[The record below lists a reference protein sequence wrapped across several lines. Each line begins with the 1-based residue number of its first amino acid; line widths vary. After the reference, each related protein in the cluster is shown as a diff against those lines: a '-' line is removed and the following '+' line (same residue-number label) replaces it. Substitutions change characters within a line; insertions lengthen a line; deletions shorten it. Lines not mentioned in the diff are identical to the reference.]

1 MYRNHAFAKSR
12 AASYKSQL
20 RAYLR
25 FCLFFG
31 YTPVP
36 CRAIH
41 LLRYIVFLARTL
53 STRSI
58 PNYLNV
64 VRLLHLQYGYPNPLE
79 DPLFKHQKTLLM
91 RGIKRING
99 ERVTQ
104 KLPITPDVLHKMQ
117 CHLHLDSLFD
127 ATFWAACLVAFFSF
141 FHKSNLLPPSTTE
154 FDTKRHLQKCG
165 VRLFP
170 WGIILVCWSK
180 MIQYRDC
187 TLLVPVPKIAHSSLG
202 PWSVVTRAFTLAGV
216 YQSNKSASEAAF
228 TYLEDG
234 VLKTLTYTTLQLHA
248 DLSVYPKF
256 WGHQVLIYSG
266 YCSCHCR
273 LPSEESTSGIL
284 LI

>member
-1 MYRNHAFAKSR
+1 MYRNHAF
-12 AASYKSQL
+12 ASYKSQL

-117 CHLHLDSLFD
+117 CHLHLDSSFD

-141 FHKSNLLPPSTTE
+141 FRKSNLLPPSTTE
-154 FDTKRHLQKCG
+154 FDTKRHLQKCD
-165 VRLFP
+165 VLLFP
-170 WGIILVCWSK
+170 
-180 MIQYRDC
+180 
-187 TLLVPVPKIAHSSLG
+187 
-202 PWSVVTRAFTLAGV
+202 
-216 YQSNKSASEAAF
+216 
-228 TYLEDG
+228 
-234 VLKTLTYTTLQLHA
+234 
-248 DLSVYPKF
+248 
-256 WGHQVLIYSG
+256 
-266 YCSCHCR
+266 
-273 LPSEESTSGIL
+273 
-284 LI
+284 

>member
-1 MYRNHAFAKSR
+1 MYRNHAFAKST
-12 AASYKSQL
+12 AASYNSQL

-64 VRLLHLQYGYPNPLE
+64 VRLLHLQHGYPNPLK

-91 RGIKRING
+91 RGIKRINR

-117 CHLHLDSLFD
+117 CHLHLDSSFD

-141 FHKSNLLPPSTTE
+141 FRKSNLLPPSATCGNAMFDCSRGASFLLFVGLKRSNTE
-154 FDTKRHLQKCG
+154 VALSWLRFR
-165 VRLFP
+165 RLLTP
-170 WGIILVCWSK
+170 PCV
-180 MIQYRDC
+180 
-187 TLLVPVPKIAHSSLG
+187 LG
-202 PWSVVTRAFTLAGV
+202 QR
-216 YQSNKSASEAAF
+216 
-228 TYLEDG
+228 
-234 VLKTLTYTTLQLHA
+234 
-248 DLSVYPKF
+248 
-256 WGHQVLIYSG
+256 
-266 YCSCHCR
+266 
-273 LPSEESTSGIL
+273 
-284 LI
+284 

>member
-1 MYRNHAFAKSR
+1 MYRNHAFAKST

-104 KLPITPDVLHKMQ
+104 KLPITPDVLHKM
-117 CHLHLDSLFD
+117 
-127 ATFWAACLVAFFSF
+127 
-141 FHKSNLLPPSTTE
+141 
-154 FDTKRHLQKCG
+154 
-165 VRLFP
+165 
-170 WGIILVCWSK
+170 
-180 MIQYRDC
+180 
-187 TLLVPVPKIAHSSLG
+187 
-202 PWSVVTRAFTLAGV
+202 
-216 YQSNKSASEAAF
+216 
-228 TYLEDG
+228 
-234 VLKTLTYTTLQLHA
+234 
-248 DLSVYPKF
+248 
-256 WGHQVLIYSG
+256 
-266 YCSCHCR
+266 
-273 LPSEESTSGIL
+273 
-284 LI
+284 